1 MVELEGSLLG
11 LAPAGQL
18 TPHTRM
24 WAGKERMCLLEF
36 VILWVWLSSSWSLGN
51 IPFLTE
57 MSSELFPVGIAVV
70 MVISV
75 LMYHCRKFF
84 EPIEL
89 SLHLIRTVLKGR
101 VLTDHMDL
109 AFAKI
114 LITYLHQ
121 ALFFIINKVVSCD
134 CQVISHPMTIT
145 NITLHRLLT
154 NTFVLMS

>member
-1 MVELEGSLLG
+1 MVELGGSLLG
-11 LAPAGQL
+11 LALAGQL
-18 TPHTRM
+18 TPYTCT
-24 WAGKERMCLLEF
+24 WVVKEEMCLLEF
-36 VILWVWLSSSWSLGN
+36 VILWAWLSSSWSSGN

-70 MVISV
+70 MVIGV
-75 LMYHCRKFF
+75 LMYHFRKFF

-101 VLTDHMDL
+101 VVTDHMDL

-114 LITYLHQ
+114 LLTYLHQ

-145 NITLHRLLT
+145 TVTLCRLPT
-154 NTFVLMS
+154 NTSVLMS